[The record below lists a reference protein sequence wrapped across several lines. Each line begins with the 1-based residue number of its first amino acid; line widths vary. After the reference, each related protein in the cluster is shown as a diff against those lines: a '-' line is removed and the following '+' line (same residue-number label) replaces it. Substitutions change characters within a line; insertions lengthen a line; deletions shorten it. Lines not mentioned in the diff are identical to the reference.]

1 MASIRGQRNNLLA
14 GVFVIAS
21 IVLAVYMIIKLGGGL
36 EGWGRQPYVVNFDVA
51 EGVEGLSTGGAV
63 TVGGLESGSI
73 SAVEFVIGDAGVIS
87 GMRVE
92 IEVDPEIEFR
102 EGTIAFLKRPLLGGS
117 GTLNFSSLGDGPVIQ
132 PGGEIDGAISAPSFL
147 AEAGYGDEQKA
158 QLQNILK
165 RFSEFGDKSGGLADD
180 ARLLI
185 SDARG
190 AVTDVRQGGLR
201 DFNEMLADARA
212 RWDADWSSRVDRIL
226 QRAEDF
232 TNSVNDVAGNFDER
246 VNDARDLLADAKS
259 ALDHNRGRFDRI
271 MTNADEFM
279 QNVNGEWSELLE
291 EGLTRGRDAIKN
303 AEETV
308 ARVRGTVT
316 TETPGV
322 RRAIASFRLTAD
334 NLRDT
339 TSEIRRSPWRLLY
352 RPNNRELE
360 YELLYDSARSF
371 AQSVSDL
378 TAATASLEAIAD
390 TEGSQLNPE
399 DVTEAIETLTR
410 SLQKHADAEQRFLE
424 QLLDQGE

>member
-21 IVLAVYMIIKLGGGL
+21 IVLAVYMIIKLGGGF
-36 EGWGRQPYVVNFDVA
+36 EGWGRQAYVVNFDVE
-51 EGVEGLSTGGAV
+51 EGVEGLSAGGAV
-63 TVGGLESGSI
+63 TVGGLESGAI
-73 SAVEFVIGDAGVIS
+73 NAVDFVLDDSGVIS
-87 GMRVE
+87 RLRVE

-102 EGTIAFLKRPLLGGS
+102 EGAIAFLKRPLLGGS

-147 AEAGYGDEQKA
+147 AEAGYGDDQKA
-158 QLQNILK
+158 QLQNILA
-165 RFSEFGDKSGGLADD
+165 RFSELGDKSGGLADD

-190 AVTDVRQGGLR
+190 AVSDVREGGLR
-201 DFNEMLADARA
+201 DFNEMVADARA
-212 RWDADWSSRVDRIL
+212 QWDADWSDRVGRIL
-226 QRAEDF
+226 ENAETFTVRANEIGE
-232 TNSVNDVAGNFDER
+232 SFDNR
-246 VNDARDLLADAKS
+246 VLQARDLVASLQETVNE
-259 ALDHNRGRFDRI
+259 NRAQFDNVVD
-271 MTNADEFM
+271 NADEFM
-279 QNVNGEWSELLE
+279 DNVNGKWSDLLD

-303 AEETV
+303 AEDTV
-308 ARVRGTVT
+308 ARVRATVT

-378 TAATASLEAIAD
+378 TAATASLQAIAD
-390 TEGSQLNPE
+390 TDGAQLKPE
-399 DVTEAIETLTR
+399 DVAEAIETLTR